1 MIQGQNI
8 AVIGA
13 GIGGLAAALALRLRG
28 ADVQVVE
35 QADALSEVGAGLQIS
50 PNGFAVLQALG
61 VAPQLRTLGV
71 RAKAVDLCDYK
82 NSRLVCRL
90 DLDRYAP
97 DLEYRF
103 MHRADL
109 IDLLY
114 RACCA
119 EGVEFT
125 FSQTVKE
132 VGEPEKPHILTDTGL
147 SMRPDLVVG
156 ADGIKSFMR
165 GALGHSAMPEF
176 SGQVAWRAIVPNSC
190 AHPDH
195 AIVHMAPGRHLVS
208 YPLRD
213 RSVINLVLVQ
223 ERSQWAEES
232 WSQRDDPINLRNAFG
247 DFGGMAEKLISGI
260 ECAHLWGLFVH
271 PVAPNWGQG
280 RMVLVGD
287 AAHPMLP
294 FLAQGANMALED
306 AWVLADCLDAKT
318 PLEEHLAA
326 YQRKR
331 KARVTRVARAAA
343 GNAWKYH
350 LSTPPLRWAAHL
362 SLQLMAATAPQLLLG
377 QFNWLYRHDVTGRQ
391 S

>member
-1 MIQGQNI
+1 MTQGQNI
-8 AVIGA
+8 AIIGA

-50 PNGFAVLQALG
+50 PNGFAVVKALG
-61 VAPQLRTLGV
+61 VAPQLRALGV

-90 DLDRYAP
+90 DLARDTP
-97 DLEYRF
+97 ELEYRF

-109 IDLLY
+109 VDLLY
-114 RACCA
+114 LACLD

-125 FSQTVKE
+125 FSQTVTAI
-132 VGEPEKPHILTDTGL
+132 GEPDKPHIVTDTGM
-147 SMRPDLVVG
+147 SMNPDFVIG
-156 ADGIKSFMR
+156 ADGIKSLMR
-165 GALGHSAMPEF
+165 GALGNSALPQF

-195 AIVHMAPGRHLVS
+195 ATVHMAPRRHMVS

-213 RSVINLVLVQ
+213 RSAINLVLVQ
-223 ERSQWAEES
+223 ERSQWAEEG

-247 DFGGMAEKLISGI
+247 DFGGMAAKLISGI
-260 ECAHLWGLFVH
+260 ECTHLWGLFVH
-271 PVAPNWGQG
+271 PVASNWGQG
-280 RMVLVGD
+280 RMALVGD

-306 AWVLADCLDAKT
+306 AWVLANCLDAQG
-318 PLEEHLAA
+318 PLEERLAA
-326 YQRKR
+326 YQLKR

-350 LSTPPLRWAAHL
+350 LSAPPLRWAAHL
-362 SLQLMAATAPQLLLG
+362 SLQLMAATAPRLLLG